1 MKLFKTLVFKLKNTL
16 NKPTSLNFVK
26 ERKQGTYIP
35 KVIHQVYSDSKLPEP
50 LQSNVNQLKNNN
62 PNWRHHL
69 YDDESMLAYV
79 EQEFPEI
86 YPYYIKI
93 DQAYCACKA
102 DLFRYLLIYNEGG
115 VYLDIKSGTNTPLN
129 EIIKSD
135 DLYILAHWPKSNKNT
150 GHHPAIPNPN
160 GELQQFH
167 IIATSGH
174 PFLKAV
180 IDHVCSN
187 INRYNPIIHGPGAS
201 VMAVSGPI
209 VYTNVITPLINKY
222 PCRLSYNHE
231 ELDIYYSCLE
241 GLHTHYKVYTKKHY
255 CQLTSPIIKQPF
267 LINSLYYF
275 IYSIKKLLLG

>member
-1 MKLFKTLVFKLKNTL
+1 MKLFTGLVFKLKNTL
-16 NKPTSLNFVK
+16 NKPTNLSFVK
-26 ERKQGTYIP
+26 ERKQGTHIP
-35 KVIHQVYSDSKLPEP
+35 KVIHQVYSDSNLPEP
-50 LQSNVNQLKNNN
+50 LQDNVNRLKSNN
-62 PNWRHHL
+62 PNWSHLL

-79 EQEFPEI
+79 KQEYPEI

-93 DQAYCACKA
+93 DPAYGACRA

-115 VYLDIKSGTNTPLN
+115 AYFDIKSGTNKPLD
-129 EIIKSD
+129 ELVKSD
-135 DLYILAHWPKSNKNT
+135 DVYILAHWPKTVKKT

-167 IIATSGH
+167 ILATRGH

-180 IDHVCSN
+180 IDHVCRN
-187 INRYNPIIHGPGAS
+187 IERYNPIIHGPGAS

-209 VYTNVITPLINKY
+209 VYTNVISPLLNKY

-231 ELDIYYSCLE
+231 ELGIYYSCLD

-255 CQLTSPIIKQPF
+255 CQLTMPIIKQSP
-267 LINSLYYF
+267 LINSLYYVS
-275 IYSIKKLLLG
+275 YSIKKLLLG